1 MWNPIRSTLKKPTE
15 RSVRTTLMKFFM
27 QVKKKDSQNGKKS
40 CGVGFLTAYRQGE
53 MYGEWQ
59 EERPL
64 KLSLC
69 SVFFAC

>member
-1 MWNPIRSTLKKPTE
+1 
-15 RSVRTTLMKFFM
+15 MKFFM

-64 KLSLC
+64 KLSLR